1 MYVVNAEQCAMSNL
15 HEDSLELAIKL
26 SKQLIDRQPITNN
39 LILDML
45 ALTSYVKSAFDNS
58 PIEFGDHNEPDT

>member
-1 MYVVNAEQCAMSNL
+1 MSNL

-26 SKQLIDRQPITNN
+26 NKQLIDRQPITND
-39 LILDML
+39 LILDIL

-58 PIEFGDHNEPDT
+58 PIEFGDHNEPDTW